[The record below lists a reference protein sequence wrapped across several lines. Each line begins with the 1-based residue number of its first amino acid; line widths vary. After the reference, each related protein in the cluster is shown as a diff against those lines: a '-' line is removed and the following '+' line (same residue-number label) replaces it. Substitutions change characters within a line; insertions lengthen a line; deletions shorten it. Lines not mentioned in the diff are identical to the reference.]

1 MPTETIEPRFEWSMA
16 FLAIAD
22 SGSFTK
28 AADALG
34 CSKAY
39 VSKQVNS
46 LEQALGAKLL
56 HRTTRQ
62 VSPTET
68 GLVYLRYCRQ
78 LRETLLDAER
88 TVRYMK
94 SEIRGRVRMSV
105 PTTLG
110 MEFMC
115 DLVASLH
122 ARHPDIELDLDLS
135 TEPRDLVGLGFD
147 IALRLGR
154 KLDPRLIAIPIG
166 VCHEWIV
173 AAPDLINQVGTPASP
188 AQLSNHLCLCNS
200 HFQDE
205 GRWVFLDGKSTEEV
219 HVRHWWR
226 MNNFSLMR
234 RAALSGLGFAKLPT
248 YLVGGDVAEG
258 RLVRVLAGHS
268 LPATPLHLVYAD
280 QRPLPQKI
288 RATVDHVAG
297 WFMAGNSPLLRGLST
312 APARPAPAAPPPQSG
327 RA

>member
-1 MPTETIEPRFEWSMA
+1 MPTETIEPRFEWAMT
-16 FLAIAD
+16 FLAIAE

-46 LEQALGAKLL
+46 LEKALGAKLL
-56 HRTTRQ
+56 HRTTRH

-68 GLVYLRYCRQ
+68 GIVYLQYCRQ

-88 TVRYMK
+88 TVLSMK
-94 SEIRGRVRMSV
+94 SEVRGRVRMSV

-122 ARHPDIELDLDLS
+122 AKHPEIELDLDLS
-135 TEPRDLVGLGFD
+135 AEPRDLVALGFD
-147 IALRLGR
+147 LALRLSR
-154 KLDPRLIAIPIG
+154 TLDPRLIAIPIG
-166 VCHEWIV
+166 VCHEWVV
-173 AAPDLINQVGTPASP
+173 ASPDLIGRVGAPTQP
-188 AQLSNHLCLCNS
+188 AQLSDQPCLCNS

-205 GRWVFLDGKSTEEV
+205 GRWVFVKGESSEEV
-219 HVRHWWR
+219 RVRNWWR
-226 MNNFSLMR
+226 VNNFGLMR
-234 RAALSGLGFAKLPT
+234 RAALSGLGFARLPT
-248 YLVGGDVAEG
+248 YLIEADVAEG
-258 RLVRVLAGHS
+258 RLVRVLADHT
-268 LPATPLHLVYAD
+268 LPVTPLHLVYAD

-288 RATVDHVAG
+288 RATIDHVAG
-297 WFMAGNSPLLRGLST
+297 WFLAEDSPLVRV
-312 APARPAPAAPPPQSG
+312 RD
-327 RA
+327 RAVSASLASVV